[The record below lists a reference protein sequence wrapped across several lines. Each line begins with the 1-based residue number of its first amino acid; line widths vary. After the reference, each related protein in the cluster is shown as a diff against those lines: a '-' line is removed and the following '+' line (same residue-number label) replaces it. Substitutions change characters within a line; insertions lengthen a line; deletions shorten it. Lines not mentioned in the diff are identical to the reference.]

1 MKKVLNG
8 VRVLDFTDALA
19 GPFCTKYLADCGC
32 EVISIEKPGGKM
44 NRSLPFFHKGYGI
57 EYIFTHCG
65 KKSIVIDLKNKKARG
80 LVMELA
86 QKCDVVV
93 ENYRPGVMKSLGL
106 DYHDFREAN
115 PSIIMCS
122 ISGWGQ
128 TGTKSELMAA
138 DISVQAQS
146 GILDLTGEPD
156 QPPSL
161 VGFPFSDFL
170 AGLNAFGAICA
181 ALYNRLLTGH
191 GDYIDIAMLD
201 CAMTTLNQAVGL
213 HLFSEGKKSIR
224 RTGRFNS
231 DLSPHGIF
239 KGRDGYLAI
248 SARTDEGWKKL
259 AGLMGQPELGNDARF
274 VTQDKRVANNKEVTQ
289 TIETWLETFEQVSD
303 AALLLQSYRILAAPV
318 VTAGQAID
326 DPHFKIRDMLTEVEH
341 SVLGRIKVLNSPLK
355 FTNSRASVDEPPPEA
370 AGKDTD
376 CILKSLLQMNDSEIR
391 DLKEAGVITG
401 AEVLIS
407 HVVGLTSLTRRQHHS
422 RYCPRKHQRK
432 EHSAR
437 CPDF

>member
-1 MKKVLNG
+1 MKKILNG
-8 VRVLDFTDALA
+8 IRVLDFTDALA

-32 EVISIEKPGGKM
+32 QVISVEKPGGKM

-65 KKSIVIDLKNKKARG
+65 KESIVIDLKNSEARS
-80 LVMELA
+80 LVMKLA
-86 QKCDVVV
+86 KVCDVVV
-93 ENYRPGVMKSLGL
+93 ENYRPGVMESLGL
-106 DYHDFREAN
+106 GYKAFKEIN

-128 TGTKSELMAA
+128 SGTKSELMAA

-161 VGFPFSDFL
+161 VGFPVCDFL

-181 ALYNRLLTGH
+181 ALYNRVLTGQ
-191 GDYIDIAMLD
+191 GEYIDIAMLD
-201 CAMTTLNQAVGL
+201 CAIVTLNQAVGL
-213 HLFSEGKKSIR
+213 HLFSEGKKSIQR
-224 RTGRFNS
+224 QGRFNS

-239 KGRDGYLAI
+239 KGRDGYIAI

-259 AGLMGQPELGNDARF
+259 ADLMGQPELSNDARF
-274 VTQDKRVANNKEVTQ
+274 DSQEKRVANNKEVTQ
-289 TIETWLETFEQVSD
+289 IIETWLATFEQVSD
-303 AALLLQSYRILAAPV
+303 VALLLQSYRILAAPV

-326 DPHFKIRDMLTEVEH
+326 DPHFKIRDMLKEVEH
-341 SVLGRIKVLNSPLK
+341 SALGKIRVLNSPLK
-355 FTNSRASVDEPPPEA
+355 FTNSQASVDEPPPET

-376 CILKSLLQMNDSEIR
+376 SILKSLLQMNDDEIR
-391 DLKEAGVITG
+391 DLKQSGVVAGEGV
-401 AEVLIS
+401 
-407 HVVGLTSLTRRQHHS
+407 
-422 RYCPRKHQRK
+422 
-432 EHSAR
+432 
-437 CPDF
+437 